1 MDGWM
6 RRKKEREEKGMR
18 QERKKKRRRI
28 RETSRIEEG
37 WKGEAETRGISIS
50 FVGCKAPDASSS
62 KTFASRLA
70 D

>member
-18 QERKKKRRRI
+18 QERKKKEKKDTRI
-28 RETSRIEEG
+28 EG